1 MGDVLARAG
10 FGPSVAGLISFP
22 SASRHGDVLIA
33 ARGDRDVG
41 AVCCAAFGASGWVG
55 ALGVLPE
62 ARRGGVGRALA
73 EAACA
78 RLVDRGVQTVL
89 LFATDM
95 GRPLYERMGFEPE
108 GAATA
113 WRGSAGTPPAAVDLR
128 PVRESDRPA
137 LRAIDRRA
145 TGERREAV
153 LDALVPPTGLLAE
166 RAGEPAG
173 WAMSSP
179 WGSGVAICA
188 DDPEAGVALLAAA
201 AAGPGSTTVVVPAAN
216 EAAAHALRRWA
227 FQDAGAGERMRLGP
241 RVAWRPDRQFGLF
254 NLFWG

>member
-1 MGDVLARAG
+1 VGDVLARSG
-10 FGPSVAGLISFP
+10 FGPSVVGLISFP
-22 SASRHGDVLIA
+22 SASPHGDVLVA
-33 ARGDRDVG
+33 TRDGREVG

-62 ARRGGVGRALA
+62 ARRAGVGRALA

-78 RLVDRGVQTVL
+78 RLADRGVHTVL

-113 WRGSAGTPPAAVDLR
+113 WRGNAGTARTAVDLR
-128 PVRESDRPA
+128 AVRESDRPA

-153 LDALVPPTGLLAE
+153 LDALALPTGLLAE

-173 WAMSSP
+173 WAMGSP

-201 AAGPGSTTVVVPAAN
+201 AAGPGSATVVVPAAN
-216 EAAAHALRRWA
+216 EAAAAVLHRWA
-227 FQDAGAGERMRLGP
+227 FQAAAAGERMRLGP
-241 RVAWRPDRQFGLF
+241 PVAWRPERQFGLF